1 MATAGLVIEMIP
13 LLQTAL
19 PPSNLS
25 FLIAAFVVT
34 GVVFIAYAL
43 FVFRRRRET
52 RNEIDRLLAETKGEE
67 NAGQDKS

>member
-1 MATAGLVIEMIP
+1 MIEMIP

-34 GVVFIAYAL
+34 GAALIAYSL

-52 RNEIDRLLAETKGEE
+52 RSEIDRLLAETEDNE
-67 NAGQDKS
+67 SAGQDMP